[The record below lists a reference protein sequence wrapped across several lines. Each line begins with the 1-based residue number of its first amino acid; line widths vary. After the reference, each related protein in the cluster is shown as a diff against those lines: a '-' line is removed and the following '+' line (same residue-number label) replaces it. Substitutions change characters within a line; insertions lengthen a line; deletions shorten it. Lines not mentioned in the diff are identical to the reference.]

1 MPLRALRF
9 FVTRHP
15 EYAPNF
21 GAGQKTT
28 SAMARWHWLV
38 RRPCI
43 YLYANLISYKK
54 KEILLADAVIFEI
67 APKAITVVWKVEQE
81 MCSRARSV

>member
-1 MPLRALRF
+1 MLKNLLSR
-9 FVTRHP
+9 
-15 EYAPNF
+15 PNF
-21 GAGQKTT
+21 YKKQICIQHKGTFT
-28 SAMARWHWLV
+28 YLV
-38 RRPCI
+38 PK